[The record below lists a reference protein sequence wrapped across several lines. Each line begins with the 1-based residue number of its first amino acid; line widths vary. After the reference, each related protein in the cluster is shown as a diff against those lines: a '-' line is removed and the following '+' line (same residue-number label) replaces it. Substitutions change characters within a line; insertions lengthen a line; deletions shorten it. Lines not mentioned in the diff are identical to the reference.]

1 MLLLSRN
8 TLSVSKQ
15 DTSIAPSQRTSSLST
30 DTSHVEEK
38 TTDCS
43 NEVNNDTKMKND
55 EDYVD
60 NRASIKGQVVNAEL
74 SQQEEQE
81 SLPQAEDESDSED
94 ECDGETTDANPEN
107 QIDIDTIGTSSVN
120 YTTKQSTI
128 DIQKSHDESS
138 ESDLS
143 KELEQMF
150 RRASLDCVQGLLPN
164 SELQRPKE
172 SDCKQCFAKSA

>member
-8 TLSVSKQ
+8 TLSVSS
-15 DTSIAPSQRTSSLST
+15 TPSLRTSSVST
-30 DTSHVEEK
+30 GTSHVEEK

-43 NEVNNDTKMKND
+43 NEVNIDTKMKND

-60 NRASIKGQVVNAEL
+60 NGAAQGEEEDSVGL
-74 SQQEEQE
+74 TQQEEQE
-81 SLPQAEDESDSED
+81 VLPQAEDDSDSED
-94 ECDGETTDANPEN
+94 ECDGETTEANPEN

-120 YTTKQSTI
+120 NTTQKPTI
-128 DIQKSHDESS
+128 DIRKSHDESN

-150 RRASLDCVQGLLPN
+150 RRTSLDCV
-164 SELQRPKE
+164 
-172 SDCKQCFAKSA
+172 

>member
-8 TLSVSKQ
+8 TLSVSS
-15 DTSIAPSQRTSSLST
+15 TPSLHTSSVST
-30 DTSHVEEK
+30 GTSHVEEK

-60 NRASIKGQVVNAEL
+60 NGAAQGEEEDSVGL
-74 SQQEEQE
+74 TQQEEQE
-81 SLPQAEDESDSED
+81 VLPQAEDDSDSED
-94 ECDGETTDANPEN
+94 ECDGETTEANPEN

-120 YTTKQSTI
+120 NTTQKPTI
-128 DIQKSHDESS
+128 DIRKSHDESN

-172 SDCKQCFAKSA
+172 SDFKQYFAKSA